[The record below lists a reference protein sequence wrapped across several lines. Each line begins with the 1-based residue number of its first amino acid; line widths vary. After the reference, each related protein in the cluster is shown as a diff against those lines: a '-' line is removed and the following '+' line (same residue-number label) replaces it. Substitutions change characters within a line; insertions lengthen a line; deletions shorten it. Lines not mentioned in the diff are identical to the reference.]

1 MKRINTATAVN
12 GKFVDGDRTLGK
24 KATQFSAEWCNAIQ
38 EELCAIVESITGEAV
53 TGEST
58 HEVIDALNG
67 NRVFMSIAVGS
78 AVLRIVEGTGP
89 TMGGLAALSA
99 GTIEATAKLKVGG
112 AELVPGNGQP
122 SLAGLYGVEAG
133 NVGTT
138 NLQADTLDSH
148 GEGVTALQVL
158 KKLVGNQGQSAQSN
172 ALALGATRAD
182 SLVVD
187 GDAEVSGDLTVDGD
201 LSIVGA
207 FVADGGFATNDGD
220 IKSTNGEV
228 SGSTVTATNKLTLGT
243 ALRFAINDSSGHGV
257 GDAETWVA
265 NTAPQDSLLCVI
277 NDNNDSVVMWGGE
290 GRQTFIMGHSA
301 LLIMKIRTGVY
312 PVTAQLNY
320 S

>member
-1 MKRINTATAVN
+1 MAQHITSIPELLASQEQGLTPDAGDIV
-12 GKFVDGDRTLGK
+12 FVVRGSGTYRDIV
-24 KATQFSAEWCNAIQ
+24 FSLAQLREFFTTNPDMFKVGTSEWKNVQ
-38 EELCAIVESITGEAV
+38 
-53 TGEST
+53 
-58 HEVIDALNG
+58 
-67 NRVFMSIAVGS
+67 
-78 AVLRIVEGTGP
+78 GTGP

-99 GTIEATAKLKVGG
+99 GVIEALTRFVVGG
-112 AELVPGNGQP
+112 SKWEPGNGRP
-122 SLAGLYGVEAG
+122 TITGLYGVEAG

-138 NLQADTLDSH
+138 NLQADTIDSH

-207 FVADGGFATNDGD
+207 FVADGGFATNNGD

-243 ALRFAINDSSGHGV
+243 ALRFTINDSSGHGV

-277 NDNNDSVVMWGGE
+277 NDNNDSVVMWDGE

-301 LLIMKIRTGVY
+301 LLIMKIGAGVY